1 MSGVCFMVFGVL
13 SRRHWLATTAL
24 VGVCVVVSTHAFAA
38 DATWVGGVNGSVDNA
53 SNWNPTSVPTGIG
66 STATFDTSAQ
76 TALTTNGNPWGT
88 WLFNVGASAYTLSV
102 GGATSFGGSGIV
114 INGGSLNITA
124 TSAIQFLNSAS
135 AGTATI
141 ASNTSID
148 FTNSSTAGDAHIT
161 LNGGTS
167 TFNGT
172 SNGGTAQLN
181 VSTGAT
187 LVFHGSSTAAN
198 STIANSGTVFF
209 QGNST
214 GGLSEIS
221 TAALAVTDFSQSS
234 GPLSDGR
241 LSAGFISGAGTY
253 YLGSN
258 ILTVG
263 GLNIGSTVSGVIA
276 DGGAGGGT
284 GGSLEK
290 TGTGTFIL
298 SGTNTYTGST
308 VVNGGTLSVLGS
320 IATSSGVTVNNGGTL
335 SGTGTV
341 SSVTVFPGGILAPGN
356 STPGTSMSVD
366 GNLFMSTGS
375 RLLVNVNPT
384 TSTSANVSGTASLGG
399 ATVQANF
406 ANGSYVAKQY
416 TVLEAAGG
424 VTGNFATNVVSTNLP
439 TNFTATTS
447 KDATK
452 GYLNL
457 ALAFVAPAP
466 GTGSNQVAVG
476 NSLVNYFNTNG
487 GIGMVYSGLTGNGLA
502 QASGETSTGAQQTS
516 FNIMNG
522 FMNTLF
528 SGGTG
533 FGGAAGGAAT
543 GYADEDRGT
552 LAYSPMDRVRNAY
565 AAVTGSVR
573 RAPSPFEQRWSVWAA
588 GFGGSQTTDGNIAT
602 GAASTLSNIY
612 GSAVGADYRISRDT
626 VAGFALAG
634 GGTNFDVGSF
644 GTGRSEFAQGGAFVK
659 HNIGPAYINAALAYG
674 WQDVTTDRTVTI
686 NGVDRLRANFATNTL
701 AGRVESGYRLVAPY
715 AGGVGVTPYAAAQVT
730 SLWLPSYSERV
741 MSGTNTFALSYASKD
756 VTNTRTEL
764 GLRTDKSFAMT
775 DGVLTLRGRAA
786 WAHDFNPDRAASAT
800 FQALPGATFVVNG
813 ALQAANSALASAS
826 AEMNWINGWSIA
838 GTFDGEFSNVSRS
851 YTGKGAIRYRW

>member
-1 MSGVCFMVFGVL
+1 MVFGVL
-13 SRRHWLATTAL
+13 SRKHWLATTAL
-24 VGVCVVVSTHAFAA
+24 VGVCVLGSAHAFAA

-53 SNWNPTSVPTGIG
+53 SNWNPTSVPTGVG

-114 INGGSLNITA
+114 INGGSLDITA
-124 TSAIQFLNSAS
+124 TAAIEFLNSAS

-148 FTNSSTAGDAHIT
+148 FLNSSTAGDANIT
-161 LNGGTS
+161 YNGGTS
-167 TFNGT
+167 TFQGT
-172 SNGGTAQLN
+172 SNAGTAQLN
-181 VSTGAT
+181 VSSGAT
-187 LVFHGSSTAAN
+187 LRFQGTSTAAN
-198 STIANSGTVFF
+198 STIANSGNVYF

-221 TAALAVTDFSQSS
+221 TAASAVTDFSQTT
-234 GPLSDGR
+234 GPLSDGKI
-241 LSAGFISGAGTY
+241 SAGFISGAGTY

-258 ILTVG
+258 ELTVG

-284 GGSLEK
+284 AGSLVK
-290 TGTGTFIL
+290 TGTGTFSL
-298 SGTNTYTGST
+298 NGTNTYTGAT
-308 VVNGGTLSVLGS
+308 TVNGGALQVLGS
-320 IATSSGVTVNNGGTL
+320 IATSSGVNVNNTGRLT
-335 SGTGTV
+335 GTGTV
-341 SSVTVFPGGILAPGN
+341 SNVSVASGGTFAPGDN
-356 STPGTSMSVD
+356 TPGTAMTVN
-366 GNLFMSTGS
+366 GNLTMVAGS
-375 RLLVNVNPT
+375 NFAVRLNPT
-384 TSTSANVSGTASLGG
+384 TSTLANVSGTASLGG

-416 TVLEAAGG
+416 TILEAAGG
-424 VTGNFATNVVSTNLP
+424 VSGVFATNAVSTNLP
-439 TNFTATTS
+439 TNFKATTS
-447 KDATK
+447 TDATK
-452 GYLNL
+452 GYLDL

-466 GTGSNQVAVG
+466 GTGANQVAVG

-487 GIGMVYSGLTGNGLA
+487 GINMVYSGLTANGLA
-502 QASGETSTGAQQTS
+502 QASGETSTGAQQS
-516 FNIMNG
+516 SYNAMNG

-528 SGGTG
+528 SGGSG
-533 FGGAAGGAAT
+533 FGGASGGAAI
-543 GYADEDRGT
+543 GYADDERGT
-552 LAYSPMDRVRNAY
+552 MAYSPIDRVRNAY

-602 GAASTLSNIY
+602 GAASTQSNIY

-634 GGTNFDVGSF
+634 GGTNFSIGSF

-659 HNIGPAYINAALAYG
+659 HNVGPAYINAALAYG

-686 NGVDRLRANFATNTL
+686 NGVDRLRADFATNTL
-701 AGRVESGYRLVAPY
+701 AGRVEGGYRLLAPY
-715 AGGVGVTPYAAAQVT
+715 AGGVGITPYAAAQVT
-730 SLWLPSYSERV
+730 SMWLPSYSERV
-741 MSGTNTFALSYASKD
+741 MSGANTFALSYASKD

-813 ALQAANSALASAS
+813 SQQAANSALASAS
-826 AEMNWINGWSIA
+826 AEMNWLNGWSIA
-838 GTFDGEFSNVSRS
+838 GTFDGEFSNVSQS
-851 YTGKGAIRYRW
+851 YTGKGAVRYRW